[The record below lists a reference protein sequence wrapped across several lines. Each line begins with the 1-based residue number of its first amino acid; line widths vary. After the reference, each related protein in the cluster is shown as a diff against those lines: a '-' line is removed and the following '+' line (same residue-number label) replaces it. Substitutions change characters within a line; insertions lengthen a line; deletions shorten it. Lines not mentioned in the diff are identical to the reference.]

1 MEVYQSMYYALFN
14 KVSEAIRIL
23 QAAQC
28 ETEELFLSC
37 EDELKPTEEGDLKKA
52 Q

>member
-1 MEVYQSMYYALFN
+1 MEVYESMYFKLFN
-14 KVSEAIRIL
+14 RVSEAIQIL

-37 EDELKPTEEGDLKKA
+37 EEESEQA
-52 Q
+52 EP